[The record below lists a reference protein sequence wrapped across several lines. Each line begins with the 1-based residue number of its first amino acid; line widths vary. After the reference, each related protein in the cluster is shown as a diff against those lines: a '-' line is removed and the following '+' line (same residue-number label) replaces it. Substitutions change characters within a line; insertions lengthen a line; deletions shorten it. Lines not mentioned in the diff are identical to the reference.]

1 MRSNRGRW
9 FLTGTGIVLAS
20 AVLLALVGCVSGK
33 TYRTRFDTAALCTAS
48 SSEDCPG
55 DILHV
60 LATDPVVRKPAL
72 MSYVEFDDQGY
83 PREPQSKK
91 LLIEELES
99 LANDHPLLLVVFAH
113 GWKHNAAAGDTNVE
127 SFQSLLRKLA
137 AADAAACTNAAHCRD
152 RQVVGIYMGW
162 RGLSNSLEPFK
173 SLTFWA
179 RKGRAHRVGMDGG
192 SELLAELSRLSRQK
206 RARNHEGAN
215 RLVITG
221 HSFGGALVYTALSQA
236 LLRGM
241 PLTPGEPISRDV
253 ANLIVL
259 VNPAFEAARFESIHR
274 KSQVAFAPG
283 QKPVLAIFTSQ
294 GDKAT
299 EMAFPLGRKIAT
311 LFSEHRD
318 SRQRAENVTAVGHYE
333 PFQTHTLRVVEPSSI
348 SLRAA
353 ACAWEGFTRGD
364 VNEWHVGELVL
375 RRTPEQEQSVG
386 RFSPYLNVAVDDAI
400 VRGHNGIWE
409 QTFADFLYYFVAAQE
424 ARSCATPVPVRPEG
438 E

>member
-1 MRSNRGRW
+1 MGRW
-9 FLTGTGIVLAS
+9 FLIAIVLAS
-20 AVLLALVGCVSGK
+20 AGLASVGCVSGK
-33 TYRTRFDTAALCTAS
+33 TYRTRFDAAASCTAND
-48 SSEDCPG
+48 SEDCPD
-55 DILHV
+55 DILHA
-60 LATDPVVRKPAL
+60 LATDPLVRAPAL
-72 MSYVEFDDQGY
+72 MGYVEFDDQGY
-83 PREPQSKK
+83 PREPESKK
-91 LLIEELES
+91 LLIDELDA
-99 LANDHPLLLVVFAH
+99 LANDHPLLIVVFAH
-113 GWKHNAAAGDTNVE
+113 GWKHNAAADDTNVK
-127 SFQSLLRKLA
+127 SFRALLRKLA
-137 AADAAACTNAAHCRD
+137 AADAAACTNAPHCRD

-162 RGLSNSLEPFK
+162 RGLSNSLEPLN

-179 RKGRAHRVGMDGG
+179 RKSRAHRVGMDGG

-206 RARNHEGAN
+206 REGNREAAN

-221 HSFGGALVYTALSQA
+221 HSFGGALVYTALGQA

-283 QKPVLAIFTSQ
+283 QKPVIAIFTSQ

-299 EMAFPLGRKIAT
+299 KMAFPLGRNLAT

-333 PFQTHTLRVVEPSSI
+333 PFQTHKLSVVEPSSV

-353 ACAWEGFTRGD
+353 ACAWEGFTRGEVD
-364 VNEWHVGELVL
+364 EWHAGALVL
-375 RRTPEQEQSVG
+375 RRTPEQERSVG

-409 QTFADFLYYFVAAQE
+409 QTFADFLYYFVAVQE
-424 ARSCATPVPVRPEG
+424 ARSCATDDRVRPEA